1 MIVGCLCSVGIR
13 LFETLFLI
21 WVCILVFF
29 YLPAVQN
36 WCRITDM
43 PQIRD
48 GRILFEECV

>member
-1 MIVGCLCSVGIR
+1 MIVGCACSVGIG
-13 LFETLFLI
+13 LFETFFLI